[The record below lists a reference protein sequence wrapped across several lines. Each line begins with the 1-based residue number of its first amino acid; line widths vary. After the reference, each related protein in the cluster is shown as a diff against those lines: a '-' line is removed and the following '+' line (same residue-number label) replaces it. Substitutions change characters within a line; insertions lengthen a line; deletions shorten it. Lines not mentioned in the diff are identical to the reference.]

1 MLWPSIFAKFLEGSK
16 GTEKICAPATREEC
30 NNYDLLLPV
39 SRDWPI
45 MMIGPGGLLLVI
57 SHLFVRVGH
66 KSRGEA
72 EASGVGDDDH
82 QQ

>member
-1 MLWPSIFAKFLEGSK
+1 MI
-16 GTEKICAPATREEC
+16 R
-30 NNYDLLLPV
+30 LLLPV

-45 MMIGPGGLLLVI
+45 IIIGPGGLLLVI
-57 SHLFVRVGH
+57 SHLFVRFGD

-72 EASGVGDDDH
+72 EASGVGDGDH